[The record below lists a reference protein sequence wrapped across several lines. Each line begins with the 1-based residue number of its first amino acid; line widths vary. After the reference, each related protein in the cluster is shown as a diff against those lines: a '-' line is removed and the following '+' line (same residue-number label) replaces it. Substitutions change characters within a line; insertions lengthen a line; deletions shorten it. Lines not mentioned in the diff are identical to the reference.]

1 MKQMGSDVIAVID
14 ADEASPT
21 YAKVIDVLT
30 VANDGMMPHHSEFDT
45 PVKGSS
51 VFVNDYGMD
60 KSYMIDFTN
69 PSKPT
74 LGGQVALTPNSHTP
88 HSFARLANGH
98 VLATIQFGDDKT
110 DGNPG
115 GVAEFDSNGKLIRYS
130 TSKDPSSPDPRIRT
144 YALATLPK
152 IDRLVTTSSG
162 MDTMHVAN
170 TVQVWRLSDLKLL
183 KTLEVPQ
190 EPGIDSAWKYPFE
203 VRAMPDGKTALVN
216 TYNCGFYYISN
227 IASAPKLERVMTM
240 PLPAN
245 VGCSVPTIA
254 GNYMVMP
261 IAYAHRYATIDISD
275 PAHPREVSSLQ
286 TDTTF
291 YPHWISRDPLS
302 DRVIVTDQGDGPP
315 FVMLGHFDSKTGKLS
330 WDEKFRDAGAST
342 PGLSF
347 ANVSWP
353 NGMTGKVKPHGAL
366 FVP

>member
-1 MKQMGSDVIAVID
+1 MVRRLVALSIIVVAAVAASSFQAKSSRYIYVWAGNGTMKQMGSDVIAVID

-30 VANDGMMPHHSEFDT
+30 VANEGMMPHHSEFDT
-45 PVKGSS
+45 PVRGSS
-51 VFVNDYGMD
+51 VFVNDYGMH

-203 VRAMPDGKTALVN
+203 VRA
-216 TYNCGFYYISN
+216 
-227 IASAPKLERVMTM
+227 
-240 PLPAN
+240 
-245 VGCSVPTIA
+245 
-254 GNYMVMP
+254 
-261 IAYAHRYATIDISD
+261 
-275 PAHPREVSSLQ
+275 
-286 TDTTF
+286 
-291 YPHWISRDPLS
+291 
-302 DRVIVTDQGDGPP
+302 
-315 FVMLGHFDSKTGKLS
+315 
-330 WDEKFRDAGAST
+330 
-342 PGLSF
+342 
-347 ANVSWP
+347 
-353 NGMTGKVKPHGAL
+353 
-366 FVP
+366 